1 MFKNRVEG
9 LMVLTILGIVFFFLI
24 MVMIIMVKLSEI
36 MMTVTPEVV
45 VRVRSSLHSS
55 AADNTPGHS
64 RVLENAILHE
74 CNKLHL

>member
-1 MFKNRVEG
+1 
-9 LMVLTILGIVFFFLI
+9 

-45 VRVRSSLHSS
+45 VRVRSSLHGS